1 MRASAGLGFRF
12 ESKALTNALN
22 IECYFNLAV
31 AKQRNEVVRD
41 FQINI
46 GVS

>member
-12 ESKALTNALN
+12 ESKALTNSIN